1 MVFRE
6 ALGWWGVEGVFE
18 AGLVCSL
25 VKGPLSV
32 MIVVFYVYGAE

>member
-1 MVFRE
+1 VVFKE
-6 ALGWWGVEGVFE
+6 TLGWWGGEGIFE
-18 AGLVCSL
+18 AALVATL